1 MIVSQSVN
9 SKRKITSDEILCTIH
24 DDWAGLP
31 NKTAV
36 CEECIAKAEAVLD
49 HLYYEGQSLRQIRDR
64 QIP

>member
-1 MIVSQSVN
+1 MTIKIQSQS
-9 SKRKITSDEILCTIH
+9 KEKIKSDQILCTIH

-31 NKTAV
+31 NKVAV
-36 CEECIAKAEAVLD
+36 CKECIAKAEHDLD